1 MQIAVVGFNFS
12 LIGGLEIVS
21 KAIASVLAR
30 RGHRVKCLGLYE
42 QGRLHAD
49 GYDIVGLS
57 PRSAVIRSISHRIAG
72 LAPKT
77 ALRRHLRQA
86 DVVVV
91 AHAHTLRQVL
101 PAVDAL
107 ASRPKVLC
115 WLHGREVW
123 AGLGV
128 RIAPLLRRAD
138 RLVAVSH
145 YTAGVVHEMLPDAAT
160 PAVIHNP
167 VDTNIFVPTQSPAD
181 IRRHHMLTVG
191 RHDLDSRHKGYDV
204 LIDSMEL
211 LARQRP
217 DLPLH
222 LTITGSGPLLDEH
235 RRRIADR
242 GMGARITLAGRVSR
256 DELRSL
262 YRTSDVFTLPSRFE
276 LEDGQAYG
284 EGFGVVNAEAAACG
298 RPVITSTHGG
308 CPETVIEGVTGFAVD
323 PTSPAVVA
331 ESIAKMFDMSAD
343 ERDAMGARGRAM
355 AVERFSVPVFE
366 DAVGR
371 FVEGAAAEPQKPLP
385 GAGPR

>member
-1 MQIAVVGFNFS
+1 M
-12 LIGGLEIVS
+12 
-21 KAIASVLAR
+21 
-30 RGHRVKCLGLYE
+30 
-42 QGRLHAD
+42 
-49 GYDIVGLS
+49 
-57 PRSAVIRSISHRIAG
+57 IRSISHRIPG

-91 AHAHTLRQVL
+91 AHAHTLRPVL
-101 PAVDAL
+101 SAIDSLPT
-107 ASRPKVLC
+107 RPKVLC

-123 AGLGV
+123 AGLGM

-145 YTAGVVHEMLPDAAT
+145 YTAGVVHEMMPDSAKPT
-160 PAVIHNP
+160 VIHNP
-167 VDTNIFVPTQSPAD
+167 VDTGIFVPTESSAD

-235 RRRIADR
+235 RRRIAEK
-242 GMGARITLAGRVSR
+242 GLGTRITLAGRVSR

-331 ESIAKMFDMSAD
+331 GSIAKMFDMSAD
-343 ERDAMGARGRAM
+343 ERDAMGSRGRAM
-355 AVERFSVPVFE
+355 AVERFSIPVFE
-366 DAVGR
+366 EAVGR
-371 FVEGAAAEPQKPLP
+371 FVESAVAEPPQPLP
-385 GAGPR
+385 GAGPP